1 MRYIVTASSVFSW
14 NGWGSNVRDHTLV
27 SLTFSNDYNH
37 MYSGFMKPFGWQ
49 YMHSECWANNCCWSS
64 TD

>member
-1 MRYIVTASSVFSW
+1 MRYIVAASPVFTR
-14 NGWGSNVRDHTLV
+14 NGWGSILGIDTLV
-27 SLTFSNDYNH
+27 SPAFNDSNQY
-37 MYSGFMKPFGWQ
+37 YAGFMKPFGSQ